1 MNMSLRMIRCS
12 PFFRQRATAP
22 RFSVLCTLF
31 LAATEYEFEKEEV
44 GRRRGGKCD
53 FFVGAVTVGLGQEEG
68 SNPLVLGKGGDRG
81 WSDHSG
87 YPPLL

>member
-1 MNMSLRMIRCS
+1 M
-12 PFFRQRATAP
+12 P

-31 LAATEYEFEKEEV
+31 PAATEYEFEKEEV
-44 GRRRGGKCD
+44 DGRRGGKCD
-53 FFVGAVTVGLGQEEG
+53 FFVGVVTVELGQEEG
-68 SNPLVLGKGGDRG
+68 SNLPVLDRGDDRG